1 MERIFYGHTGRQAF
15 KWRHY
20 LEAYDR
26 HLSRFRDTRVRLLEI
41 GVQKGGS
48 LQIWRKYFGPHAVI
62 FGIDIDE
69 SCRALDGAG
78 AAVRIGSQD
87 DVAFLNGVVEEMG
100 GLDVVIDDGGHV
112 AEQQHASFA
121 TLFPLMSERGVYIC
135 EDLQTSYWDVF
146 HNGGYQRPGT
156 FIEHV
161 KQLIDD
167 MHAWYHPRPQ
177 MAFPDA
183 ASSVY
188 SVTVYDGLAAI
199 EKRARERGT
208 FCGMPP
214 SP

>member
-121 TLFPLMSERGVYIC
+121 TLFPLMSERGS
-135 EDLQTSYWDVF
+135 TSAKTCK
-146 HNGGYQRPGT
+146 RPIG
-156 FIEHV
+156 
-161 KQLIDD
+161 
-167 MHAWYHPRPQ
+167 M
-177 MAFPDA
+177 
-183 ASSVY
+183 SSTMEAT
-188 SVTVYDGLAAI
+188 SAPGHSSST
-199 EKRARERGT
+199 
-208 FCGMPP
+208 
-214 SP
+214 SSN